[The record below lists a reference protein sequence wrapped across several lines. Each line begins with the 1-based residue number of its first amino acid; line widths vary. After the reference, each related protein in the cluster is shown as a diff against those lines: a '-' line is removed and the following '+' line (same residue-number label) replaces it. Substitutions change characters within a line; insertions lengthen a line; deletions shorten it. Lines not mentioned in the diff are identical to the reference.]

1 MKTYG
6 IICEYNPF
14 HNGHIYQIEEAR
26 KNGATHIAAI
36 MSGNYVQRGDV
47 AMIDKFARAKIAVNN
62 GVDLVVEMPV
72 VYALS
77 SANFF
82 ARAGVMMLGALGC
95 VDGISFGSECGD
107 IELLK
112 NAAMASL
119 NMSTKENLE
128 EKVKP
133 LLEQGMP
140 FPAAM
145 QQAIAIEQGPMIAGV
160 FDSPN
165 NTLAVEYLKAMKM
178 LNLEFELHTVKRK
191 GAAHDSL
198 TSSDDGFASGTLLR
212 QMIEDG
218 EDISAFVPKDM
229 ADIVKEYDEK
239 DMLAYFD
246 NLERELLYVLRSNIP
261 PTIAECPDVDPGLA
275 NLIFRA
281 GIDSNSLDDFM
292 ENAGTKRYTDAR
304 IRRILLNLYIGIK
317 ASDLMIMPPYG
328 RVLALNEKGAEIL
341 KAAKEKETGENKL
354 AIPFGTSLKDIVEL
368 QSPPIS
374 RFADISNRAT
384 NLYGLASREIRP
396 CTEEF
401 TAKIEI
407 Q

>member
-14 HNGHIYQIEEAR
+14 HNGHIYQIEETR
-26 KNGATHIAAI
+26 KHGATHIVAI

-47 AMIDKFARAKIAVNN
+47 AMIDKFARAKTAVNH

-72 VYALS
+72 VYSLS

-119 NMSTKENLE
+119 NMSTKENIDA
-128 EKVKP
+128 KVKP
-133 LLEQGMP
+133 LLEQGMS

-145 QQAIAIEQGPMIAGV
+145 QQAIAIEHGPMIASA

-165 NTLAVEYLKAMKM
+165 NTLAVEYLKAIKM
-178 LNLEFELHTVKRK
+178 MNMDIEPYTVKRT
-191 GAAHDSL
+191 GAAHDS
-198 TSSDDGFASGTLLR
+198 SEAADGYASGSLLR
-212 QMIEDG
+212 EMIEDG
-218 EDISAFVPKDM
+218 EDISAYVPKDM
-229 ADIVKEYDEK
+229 ADLAAEYDENNK
-239 DMLAYFD
+239 LAYFD
-246 NLERELLYVLRSNIP
+246 NLERELLYVLRSTIP
-261 PTIAECPDVDPGLA
+261 PMIAEAPDVDPGLA

-281 GIDSNSLDDFM
+281 GIDSNSIDEFM
-292 ENAGTKRYTDAR
+292 DKAGSKRFTAAR
-304 IRRILLNLYIGIK
+304 LRRILLNLYVGTK
-317 ASDLMIMPPYG
+317 ATDLLIMPPYG

-341 KAAKEKETGENKL
+341 KAAKEKEEENKL
-354 AIPFGTSLKDIVEL
+354 AIPFGTSLKDIIDL
-368 QSPPIS
+368 KRGPIS

-384 NLYGLASREIRP
+384 NLYGLASKEIRS
-396 CTEEF
+396 CAEEF

>member
-14 HNGHIYQIEEAR
+14 HNGHIYQIEETR
-26 KNGATHIAAI
+26 KQGATHIVAI

-47 AMIDKFARAKIAVNN
+47 AMIDKFARAKTAVAN

-72 VYALS
+72 VYSLS

-112 NAAMASL
+112 NAAMASI
-119 NMSTKENLE
+119 NASKP
-128 EKVKP
+128 EKIKP
-133 LLEQGMP
+133 LVEQGMS
-140 FPAAM
+140 FPQAI
-145 QQAIAIEQGPMIAGV
+145 QQAIALEYGPIIASV

-165 NTLAVEYLKAMKM
+165 NTLAVEYLKAIKL
-178 LNLEFELHTVKRK
+178 LNREFETFTVKRK
-191 GAAHDSL
+191 GAEHDSADP
-198 TSSDDGFASGTLLR
+198 SEGIASASLIR
-212 QMIEDG
+212 SMIEDG
-218 EDISAFVPKDM
+218 KDISPYVPKET
-229 ADIVKEYDEK
+229 AEIAKEYEEK
-239 DMLAYFD
+239 ELLAYFD
-246 NLERELLYVLRSNIP
+246 NLERELLYVLRSMIP
-261 PTIAECPDVDPGLA
+261 PAIAECPDVDPALA
-275 NLIFRA
+275 NFIFRA
-281 GIDSNSLDDFM
+281 GIDAKSLDQFL
-292 ENAGTKRYTDAR
+292 EITGTKRYTAAK
-304 IRRILLNLYIGIK
+304 IRRVLLNLYIGTK

-328 RVLALNEKGAEIL
+328 RILAFNDKGSEIL
-341 KAAKEKETGENKL
+341 KASKEKSEENKL
-354 AIPFGTSLKDIVEL
+354 AIPFDTSLKDIIEL
-368 QSPPIS
+368 KRPPIN

-384 NLYGLASREIRP
+384 NLYGLASRTIRP
-396 CTEEF
+396 CAEDF

>member
-14 HNGHIYQIEEAR
+14 HNGHIYQIEETR
-26 KNGATHIAAI
+26 KQGATHIVAV

-47 AMIDKFARAKIAVNN
+47 AMIDKFARAKVAVNN
-62 GVDLVVEMPV
+62 GADLVVEMPV
-72 VYALS
+72 VYSLS

-95 VDGISFGSECGD
+95 ADGISFGSECGD

-119 NMSTKENLE
+119 NMSSKENIE

-133 LLEQGMP
+133 LLEQGMS

-145 QQAIAIEQGPMIAGV
+145 QQAIALEQGPIIASV

-165 NTLAVEYLKAMKM
+165 NTLAVEYLKAIKM
-178 LNLEFELHTVKRK
+178 LNLDLEPYTVKRK

-198 TSSDDGFASGTLLR
+198 ESGGGFASGTLIR
-212 QMIEDG
+212 KKIEDG
-218 EDISAFVPKDM
+218 EDISEFVPKDM
-229 ADIVKEYDEK
+229 AELVKEYDDK

-246 NLERELLYVLRSNIP
+246 NLERELLYVLRSQIP
-261 PTIAECPDVDPGLA
+261 PTIAECPDVDPALA

-281 GIDSNSLDDFM
+281 GIDSRSLEDFL
-292 ENAGTKRYTDAR
+292 ENAATKRYTAAR
-304 IRRILLNLYIGIK
+304 MRRILLNLYIGTK
-317 ASDLMIMPPYG
+317 ATDLMIMPPYG
-328 RVLALNEKGAEIL
+328 RVLALNERGAEIL
-341 KAAKEKETGENKL
+341 KAAKEKEESNKL
-354 AIPFGTSLKDIVEL
+354 AIPFDTSLKNIVDT
-368 QSPPIS
+368 QRPPVS

-384 NLYGLASREIRP
+384 NLYGLASRAIRP
-396 CTEEF
+396 CAEEF

-407 Q
+407 QG

>member
-14 HNGHIYQIEEAR
+14 HNGHIYQIEETR
-26 KNGATHIAAI
+26 KQGATHIVAI

-47 AMIDKFARAKIAVNN
+47 AMIDKFARAKTAVAN

-72 VYALS
+72 VYSLS

-112 NAAMASL
+112 NAAMASI
-119 NMSTKENLE
+119 NASKP
-128 EKVKP
+128 EKIKP
-133 LLEQGMP
+133 LVEQGMS
-140 FPAAM
+140 FPQAI
-145 QQAIAIEQGPMIAGV
+145 QQAIALEYGPIIASV

-165 NTLAVEYLKAMKM
+165 NTLAVEYLKAIKL
-178 LNLEFELHTVKRK
+178 LNLEFETFTVKRK
-191 GAAHDSL
+191 GAEHDSAAP
-198 TSSDDGFASGTLLR
+198 SEGIASASLIR
-212 QMIEDG
+212 SMIEDG
-218 EDISAFVPKDM
+218 KDISPYVPKET
-229 ADIVKEYDEK
+229 AEIAKEYEEK
-239 DMLAYFD
+239 ELLAYFD
-246 NLERELLYVLRSNIP
+246 NLERELLYVLRSMIP
-261 PTIAECPDVDPGLA
+261 PAIAECPDVDPALA
-275 NLIFRA
+275 NFIFRA
-281 GIDSNSLDDFM
+281 GIDAKSLDQFL
-292 ENAGTKRYTDAR
+292 EITGTKRYTAAK
-304 IRRILLNLYIGIK
+304 IRRVLLNLYIGTK

-328 RVLALNEKGAEIL
+328 RILAFNDKGSEIL
-341 KAAKEKETGENKL
+341 KASKEKSEENKL
-354 AIPFGTSLKDIVEL
+354 AIPFDTSLKDIIEL
-368 QSPPIS
+368 KRPPIN

-384 NLYGLASREIRP
+384 NLYGLASRTIRP
-396 CTEEF
+396 CAEDF

>member
-14 HNGHIYQIEEAR
+14 HNGHIYQIEETR
-26 KNGATHIAAI
+26 KKGATHIAAI

-47 AMIDKFARAKIAVNN
+47 AMIDKFARAKVAVEN

-72 VYALS
+72 VYSLS

-107 IELLK
+107 MELLK
-112 NAAMASL
+112 NAAMASI
-119 NMSTKENLE
+119 NASKP

-133 LLEQGMP
+133 LMEQGMSYP
-140 FPAAM
+140 QAV
-145 QQAIAIEQGPMIAGV
+145 QQVIALEYGPIIASV

-165 NTLAVEYLKAMKM
+165 NTLAVEYLKAMKI
-178 LNLEFELHTVKRK
+178 LGLDFETVTIKRK
-191 GAAHDSL
+191 GAEHDSL
-198 TSSDDGFASGTLLR
+198 THEGNIASGTLIR

-218 EDISAFVPKDM
+218 EDITPYVPKSM
-229 ADIVKEYDEK
+229 ADLAAEYEDKE
-239 DMLAYFD
+239 MLAYFD
-246 NLERELLYVLRSNIP
+246 NLERELLYVLRSSVP

-275 NLIFRA
+275 NFIFRA
-281 GIDSNSLDDFM
+281 GIDATSLDDFFD
-292 ENAGTKRYTDAR
+292 NAETKRYTAAR
-304 IRRILLNLYIGIK
+304 VRRILLNMFLGIK
-317 ASDLMIMPPYG
+317 APDLMIMPPYG
-328 RVLALNEKGAEIL
+328 RVLALNSRGAEIL
-341 KAAKEKETGENKL
+341 KAAKEKAEGNKY
-354 AIPFGTSLKDIVEL
+354 AIPFGTSMKEFIDLKK
-368 QSPPIS
+368 PPIN

-384 NLYGLASREIRP
+384 NLYSLACRTVRP
-396 CTEEF
+396 CAEEF

-407 Q
+407 QE

>member
-14 HNGHIYQIEEAR
+14 HNGHIYQIEETR
-26 KNGATHIAAI
+26 RQGATHIVAI

-47 AMIDKFARAKIAVNN
+47 AMIDKYARARVAVNN

-72 VYALS
+72 VYSLS

-82 ARAGVMMLGALGC
+82 ARAGIMMLGALGC

-119 NMSTKENLE
+119 AMSTKENIE
-128 EKVKP
+128 AKVKP
-133 LLEQGMP
+133 HLNNGMS

-145 QQAIAIEQGPMIAGV
+145 QQAIALESGPILAGV

-165 NTLAVEYLKAMKM
+165 NTLAVEYLKAMKFM
-178 LNLEFELHTVKRK
+178 QLDFESLTVKRK
-191 GAAHDSL
+191 GAGHDSSEAL
-198 TSSDDGFASGTLLR
+198 EGIASGTLLR
-212 QMIEDG
+212 EMIEDG
-218 EDISAFVPKDM
+218 EDISAYVPKDM
-229 ADIVKEYDEK
+229 AELAKEYDDK
-239 DMLAYFD
+239 NMLAYFD
-246 NLERELLYVLRSNIP
+246 NLERELLYVLRSMIP
-261 PTIAECPDVDPGLA
+261 PVIAECPDVDQNLA
-275 NLIFRA
+275 NLIFKA
-281 GIDSNSLDDFM
+281 GIDSNSIDEFL
-292 ENAGTKRYTDAR
+292 ERASGKHLTAAR
-304 IRRILLNLYIGIK
+304 LRRILLNLYIGTK
-317 ASDLMIMPPYG
+317 NSDLMIMPPYG
-328 RVLALNEKGAEIL
+328 RVLALNERGAEIL
-341 KAAKEKETGENKL
+341 KASKEKEAGNKL
-354 AIPFGTSLKDIVEL
+354 AMPFSTSLKDIIEI
-368 QSPPIS
+368 QKPPIL

-384 NLYGLASREIRP
+384 NLYGLASKEIRS
-396 CTEEF
+396 CAEEF

>member
-14 HNGHIYQIEEAR
+14 HNGHIYQIEETR
-26 KNGATHIAAI
+26 KQGATHIVAI

-47 AMIDKFARAKIAVNN
+47 AMIDKFARAKTAVAN

-72 VYALS
+72 VYSLS

-112 NAAMASL
+112 NAAMASI
-119 NMSTKENLE
+119 NASKP
-128 EKVKP
+128 EKIKP
-133 LLEQGMP
+133 LVEQGMS
-140 FPAAM
+140 FPQAI
-145 QQAIAIEQGPMIAGV
+145 QQAIALEYGPIIASV

-165 NTLAVEYLKAMKM
+165 NTLAVEYLKAIKL
-178 LNLEFELHTVKRK
+178 LNLEFDTFTVKRK
-191 GAAHDSL
+191 GAEHDSADP
-198 TSSDDGFASGTLLR
+198 SEGIASASLIR
-212 QMIEDG
+212 SMIEDG
-218 EDISAFVPKDM
+218 KDISPYVPKET
-229 ADIVKEYDEK
+229 AEIAKEYEEK
-239 DMLAYFD
+239 ELLAYFD
-246 NLERELLYVLRSNIP
+246 NLERELLYVLRSMIP
-261 PTIAECPDVDPGLA
+261 PAIAECPDVDPALA
-275 NLIFRA
+275 NFIFRA
-281 GIDSNSLDDFM
+281 GIDAKSLDQFL
-292 ENAGTKRYTDAR
+292 EITGTKRYTAAK
-304 IRRILLNLYIGIK
+304 IRRVLLNLYIGTK

-328 RVLALNEKGAEIL
+328 RILAFNDKGSEIL
-341 KAAKEKETGENKL
+341 KASKEKSEENKL
-354 AIPFGTSLKDIVEL
+354 AIPFDTSLKDIIEL
-368 QSPPIS
+368 KRPPIN

-384 NLYGLASREIRP
+384 NLYGLASRTIRP
-396 CTEEF
+396 CAEDF

>member
-26 KNGATHIAAI
+26 KNGATHIVAI

-47 AMIDKFARAKIAVNN
+47 AMIDKFARAKIAVNH

-72 VYALS
+72 VYSLS

-82 ARAGVMMLGALGC
+82 GRAGVMMLGALGC

-107 IELLK
+107 VELLK
-112 NAAMASL
+112 NAAVASL
-119 NMSTKENLE
+119 NMTTKENLE
-128 EKVKP
+128 TKVKP
-133 LLEQGMP
+133 HLEQGMP
-140 FPAAM
+140 FPAAI
-145 QQAIAIEQGPMIAGV
+145 QQAIAIENGPMIASV

-178 LNLEFELHTVKRK
+178 LDLEFEIHTVKRK

-198 TSSDDGFASGTLLR
+198 TPSDDGFASGTLLR

-229 ADIVKEYDEK
+229 ADIIKEYDDK
-239 DMLAYFD
+239 NMLAYFD

-281 GIDSNSLDDFM
+281 GIDSTSLDDFM
-292 ENAGTKRYTDAR
+292 EKAGTKRYTNAR

-341 KAAKEKETGENKL
+341 KAA
-354 AIPFGTSLKDIVEL
+354 
-368 QSPPIS
+368 
-374 RFADISNRAT
+374 
-384 NLYGLASREIRP
+384 
-396 CTEEF
+396 
-401 TAKIEI
+401 
-407 Q
+407 

>member
-14 HNGHIYQIEEAR
+14 HNGHIYQIEETR
-26 KNGATHIAAI
+26 KQGATHIVAI

-47 AMIDKFARAKIAVNN
+47 AMIDKFARAKTAVAN

-72 VYALS
+72 VYSLS

-112 NAAMASL
+112 NAAMASI
-119 NMSTKENLE
+119 NASKP
-128 EKVKP
+128 EKIKP
-133 LLEQGMP
+133 LVEQGMS
-140 FPAAM
+140 FPQAI
-145 QQAIAIEQGPMIAGV
+145 QQAIALEYGPIIASV

-165 NTLAVEYLKAMKM
+165 NTLAVEYLKAIKL
-178 LNLEFELHTVKRK
+178 LNLEFETFTVKRK
-191 GAAHDSL
+191 GAEHDSADP
-198 TSSDDGFASGTLLR
+198 SEGIASASLIR
-212 QMIEDG
+212 SMIEDG
-218 EDISAFVPKDM
+218 KDISPYVPKET
-229 ADIVKEYDEK
+229 AEIAKEYEEK
-239 DMLAYFD
+239 ELLAYFD
-246 NLERELLYVLRSNIP
+246 NLERELLYVLRSMIP
-261 PTIAECPDVDPGLA
+261 PAIAECPDVDPALA
-275 NLIFRA
+275 NFIFRA
-281 GIDSNSLDDFM
+281 GIDAKSLDQFL
-292 ENAGTKRYTDAR
+292 EITGTKRYTAAK
-304 IRRILLNLYIGIK
+304 IRRVLLNLYIGTK

-328 RVLALNEKGAEIL
+328 RILAFNDKGSEIL
-341 KAAKEKETGENKL
+341 KASKEKSEENKL
-354 AIPFGTSLKDIVEL
+354 AIPFDTSLKDIIEL
-368 QSPPIS
+368 KRAPIN

-384 NLYGLASREIRP
+384 NLYGLASRTIRP
-396 CTEEF
+396 CAEDF

>member
-14 HNGHIYQIEEAR
+14 HNGHIYQIEETR
-26 KNGATHIAAI
+26 KQGATHIVAI

-47 AMIDKFARAKIAVNN
+47 AMIDKFARAKTAVAN

-72 VYALS
+72 VYSLS

-112 NAAMASL
+112 NAAMASI
-119 NMSTKENLE
+119 NASKP
-128 EKVKP
+128 EKIKP
-133 LLEQGMP
+133 LVEQGMS
-140 FPAAM
+140 FPQAI
-145 QQAIAIEQGPMIAGV
+145 QQAIALEYGPIIASV

-165 NTLAVEYLKAMKM
+165 NTLAVEYLKAIKL
-178 LNLEFELHTVKRK
+178 LNLEFETFTVKRK
-191 GAAHDSL
+191 GAEHDSADP
-198 TSSDDGFASGTLLR
+198 SEGIASASLIR
-212 QMIEDG
+212 SMIEDG
-218 EDISAFVPKDM
+218 KDISPYVPKET
-229 ADIVKEYDEK
+229 AEIAREYEEKEL
-239 DMLAYFD
+239 LAYFD
-246 NLERELLYVLRSNIP
+246 NLERELLYVLRSMIP
-261 PTIAECPDVDPGLA
+261 PAIAECPDVDPALA
-275 NLIFRA
+275 NFIFRA
-281 GIDSNSLDDFM
+281 GIDAKSLDQFL
-292 ENAGTKRYTDAR
+292 EITGTKRYTAAK
-304 IRRILLNLYIGIK
+304 IRRVLLNLYIGTK

-328 RVLALNEKGAEIL
+328 RILAFNDKGSEIL
-341 KAAKEKETGENKL
+341 KASKEKSEENKL
-354 AIPFGTSLKDIVEL
+354 AIPFDTSLKDIIEL
-368 QSPPIS
+368 KRPPIN

-384 NLYGLASREIRP
+384 NLYGLASRTIRP
-396 CTEEF
+396 CAEDF

>member
-26 KNGATHIAAI
+26 KNGATHIVAI

-47 AMIDKFARAKIAVNN
+47 AMIDKFARAKVSVNN
-62 GVDLVVEMPV
+62 GVDLVVELPV
-72 VYALS
+72 IYSLS

-119 NMSTKENLE
+119 NMSTKENIE
-128 EKVKP
+128 GKIKP
-133 LLEQGMP
+133 LLEQGMS

-145 QQAIAIEQGPMIAGV
+145 QQAIALEQGPMIASV
-160 FDSPN
+160 FDTPN
-165 NTLAVEYLKAMKM
+165 NTLAVEYLKAIKM

-198 TSSDDGFASGTLLR
+198 TPSDDGFASGTLLR

-218 EDISAFVPKDM
+218 DDISAFVPKDM
-229 ADIVKEYDEK
+229 ADLVKEYDEK
-239 DMLAYFD
+239 DLIAYYD

-275 NLIFRA
+275 NLVFRA
-281 GIDSNSLDDFM
+281 GVESNSLDDFM

-304 IRRILLNLYIGIK
+304 LRRLLLNLYIGIK
-317 ASDLMIMPPYG
+317 ATDLMIMPPYG

-341 KAAKEKETGENKL
+341 KASKEKEADNKL

-368 QSPPIS
+368 QRPPIA
-374 RFADISNRAT
+374 RFADVSNRAT

-396 CTEEF
+396 CSEEF
-401 TAKIEI
+401 TAKIEM